1 MIELLFGNITL
12 YSLITIFFG
21 VSFGIIT
28 AAIPGITIST
38 SMALLLPFT
47 YYMDSLSSFG
57 LLLGVFTGGM
67 SGGAISSILINIP
80 GNPAAVIT
88 NLSGYPFTLRGKAH
102 YALGLA
108 LIASVIGSFLSWIVL
123 FLVSVELSKFTIKF
137 GAVEQCALIFF
148 GLCLVSLMNEGSP
161 IKAYISMFFG
171 LTLAT
176 IGLDPISAYPRFDYG
191 QIYLQAGIS
200 YIPVM
205 IGIFALPSIFEDFFL
220 KKKEILFNVSKSIK
234 TCLTG
239 FSEALKQIF
248 LRSKLNTV
256 IASIIGVI
264 IGAIPGTGSVI
275 AATIAY
281 NIEKKRQKST
291 NQDEIDSQLVIA
303 PEAANSSLC
312 GGALIPTLTLGIP
325 GDGITAV
332 LLGALM
338 IHGLTPGPLLI
349 VSNPE
354 IYYGILGVFLIG
366 IIFLAIQSF
375 LLLPLF
381 MQTIKIPNKYL
392 MPLIFLFCIIGTF
405 ALRNSIIDIWV
416 MLIFGIL
423 GFFMIRNN
431 FPVVPMLLA
440 LILGEI
446 FEQQLRMS
454 LIISL
459 GDPLIFFKKPISLT
473 ILTCLFLFFAYKL
486 FLIIK
491 PKLTKYV

>member
-1 MIELLFGNITL
+1 MIDLLFGNINL
-12 YSLITIFFG
+12 YILVIIFFG

-28 AAIPGITIST
+28 AALPGITIST
-38 SMALLLPFT
+38 SMAVLLPFT

-67 SGGAISSILINIP
+67 AGGAISAILINIP
-80 GNPAAVIT
+80 GNPAAVVT
-88 NLSGYPFTLRGKAH
+88 NLSGYAFTIRGKAH
-102 YALGLA
+102 YAIGLA
-108 LIASVIGSFLSWIVL
+108 QIASIIGSFFGWIVL
-123 FLVSVELSKFTIKF
+123 FLISAELSQFTIKF
-137 GAVEQCALIFF
+137 GAVEQCVLIFF
-148 GLCLVSLMNEGSP
+148 GLCLVSLMTESSL
-161 IKAYISMFFG
+161 IKGYISMFFG

-176 IGLDPISAYPRFDYG
+176 IGLDPISATPRFDYG
-191 QIYLQAGIS
+191 QVYLQAGIP

-205 IGIFALPSIFEDFFL
+205 VGIFGLPSIFEDFFS
-220 KKKEILFNVSKSIK
+220 KKKDILFNVSTSIK
-234 TCLTG
+234 TCLVG
-239 FSEALKQIF
+239 FYDALKQTF
-248 LRSKLNTV
+248 LRSKLN
-256 IASIIGVI
+256 ILISSIIGVI
-264 IGAIPGTGSVI
+264 IGAIPGAGSTI
-275 AATIAY
+275 AATISY
-281 NIEKKRQKST
+281 NIIKKMEKST
-291 NQDEIDSQLVIA
+291 DQDQIDSQLVIA
-303 PEAANSSLC
+303 PESANSSLS

-366 IIFLAIQSF
+366 IIFLAIQSVIF
-375 LLLPLF
+375 APLF

-392 MPLIFLFCIIGTF
+392 MTLIFIFSVLGTF
-405 ALRNSIIDIWV
+405 AVRNSITDIWI
-416 MLIFGIL
+416 MLIFGLL

-431 FPVVPMLLA
+431 FPVLPMLLA
-440 LILGEI
+440 LILGEM
-446 FEQQLRMS
+446 FEQQFRMS

-473 ILTCLFLFFAYKL
+473 ILMCLFLFFAYKL

-491 PKLTKYV
+491 PKLRKYV